1 MTFALKL
8 LGMVL
13 GVVILTHLAR
23 ILGLGGQERIVSA
36 DHARLLA
43 RQDRPD
49 FDGIA
54 VALDANG
61 EAALVSDL
69 NWTLMLIRV
78 KGPRFIS
85 RILDDGARTCLDSG
99 TLTISLDEPDF
110 PPTAL
115 RLGDDAP
122 RWAAVLAPSSNG

>member
-13 GVVILTHLAR
+13 GVVILTQLAR
-23 ILGLGGQERIVSA
+23 ILRLGGQERIVSA
-36 DHARLLA
+36 EHARMLA
-43 RQDRPD
+43 RQGQPD
-49 FDGIA
+49 FEGVA
-54 VALDANG
+54 VAIDANG
-61 EAALVSDL
+61 QAALVKDL

-78 KGPRFIS
+78 KGPRFVT
-85 RILDDGARTCLDSG
+85 RLLDNRARARLDSG

-115 RLGDDAP
+115 TLGDDAP
-122 RWAAVLAPSSNG
+122 RWAAALAMSADG